1 MRKVALLIIAGLV
14 LSATCLAADAPKVEI
29 FGGYALFRADSGL
42 TTMPNQTSNGWEAS
56 VTGNVNRFLG
66 FTADFNGDYTS
77 ANTAGGN
84 VTGHIHNF
92 LFGPTVSYRTRRLTP
107 FVHALFG
114 VSHLTGS
121 TELASTTTSSSSDNA
136 FAMALGGGFDV
147 RINRLLAFR
156 LAQLDYLRTQFSST
170 SQDNFRYSTGIVLKF

>member
-1 MRKVALLIIAGLV
+1 MRKVAFLIIAGLV
-14 LSATCLAADAPKVEI
+14 LSATCLAADAPKMEI

-77 ANTAGGN
+77 ASTAGGN

-121 TELASTTTSSSSDNA
+121 TELASTTSSSSDNA